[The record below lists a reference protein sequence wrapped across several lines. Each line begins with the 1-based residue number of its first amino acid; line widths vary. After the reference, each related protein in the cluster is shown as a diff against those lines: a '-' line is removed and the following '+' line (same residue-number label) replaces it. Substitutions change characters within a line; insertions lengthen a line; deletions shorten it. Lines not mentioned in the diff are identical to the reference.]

1 MNGIAAIA
9 LSLCL
14 SGGLMAVPP
23 SAAAQAIESVPAEAD
38 PLRASLPEVKAAIL
52 SATRYEAGAVEVGA
66 TKTDLVVTLINSD
79 LCSRTS
85 SARADEAA
93 KIAGIIADSLSGKP
107 AFNNITALHIDYVT
121 REGRHARTVD
131 KVGFRKDPQGR
142 FSHHVS

>member
-1 MNGIAAIA
+1 MKRFVRI
-9 LSLCL
+9 
-14 SGGLMAVPP
+14 GLLASSFSVLLAGN
-23 SAAAQAIESVPAEAD
+23 AAAQAIESVPAEAD

-93 KIAGIIADSLSGKP
+93 KIAGIIADSLFGK
-107 AFNNITALHIDYVT
+107 AGL
-121 REGRHARTVD
+121 
-131 KVGFRKDPQGR
+131 Q
-142 FSHHVS
+142 

>member
-1 MNGIAAIA
+1 
-9 LSLCL
+9 
-14 SGGLMAVPP
+14 MAVPP

-79 LCSRTS
+79 LSSRTS

-93 KIAGIIADSLSGKP
+93 KIAGIIADSSSGEP
-107 AFNNITALHIDYVT
+107 AFNNITALHTDYVT

-131 KVGFRKDPQGR
+131 KVDFRKDPQGR